1 MTEQCDLLGGV
12 SAEDLQQLLEA
23 DAELPEAQRRWA
35 PMLVDLVR
43 VIEAAHVRRG
53 MAAEAAFGSALDAV
67 KGVAEYFGGR
77 PLYIPRG
84 DRLLTALRDAEIF
97 RRAKG
102 GNIERLAGEYGI
114 SSIQLY
120 RVIKQ
125 QKALH
130 LRKIQGRLFVD

>member
-23 DAELPEAQRRWA
+23 DADLPEAQRRWA

-53 MAAEAAFGSALDAV
+53 MEAEAAFTAALEAV
-67 KGVAEYFGGR
+67 KAVAEYFGGR

-84 DRLLTALRDAEIF
+84 DRLLAALRDAEIF

-102 GNIERLAGEYGI
+102 GNFDQLAVEYGL
-114 SSIQLY
+114 STLQVY
-120 RVIKQ
+120 RIVRQ
-125 QKALH
+125 QRALH
-130 LRKIQGRLFVD
+130 LRKIQGRLFGD